1 MFGRRA
7 KKDKKKEEERQKK
20 EEEEEEEE
28 IERQEE
34 TEEKAQ
40 TSEEIKRRMV
50 YHVSYDSESR
60 MWRIF
65 LEKGPT
71 IEKYATKEEA
81 LTRVKELSNHTDRGY
96 VVHLKSGKL
105 QKK

>member
-20 EEEEEEEE
+20 EEEEE

-81 LTRVKELSNHTDRGY
+81 LARVKELSNHTDRSY
-96 VVHLKSGKL
+96 VVHLKNGKL